1 MFQTDVMHQNIY
13 DYIHVDDRQDFCRQ
27 LHWAM
32 DPPQAGCGQNLLSET
47 GGSWGP
53 WSNSDTDHPLSFPSS
68 WCSVDAPSS
77 ETSSCAPPCPP
88 PAPRGSLA
96 PECPCI
102 LGCCSVP
109 PGAWHEAEKPRY
121 LSLVLQTPPQTH
133 VFQEIPSTHF
143 RFTRKNPPE
152 TVVCSGTLPPGSES
166 PYKVPDPWPLP
177 TGRTGQ
183 ASKCPR
189 DCRADGSSRGRA
201 AFIWGPERGEGVL
214 ALPHVSPRAVRDSG
228 GLCSTPSRSSMSYPV
243 KLEKSATPGCRHSF
257 IELRTKTLN
266 WSTASRVFVTHAVV
280 PKCRFRGQRPDLVRA
295 GGMLR
300 DRCQLGAGV
309 CVMC

>member
-1 MFQTDVMHQNIY
+1 MTVAMFQTDVMHQNIY

-32 DPPQAGCGQNLLSET
+32 DPPQAGCGRNLLSET
-47 GGSWGP
+47 GGSWGGP
-53 WSNSDTDHPLSFPSS
+53 GLTQTRIAPFPSHPVGAV
-68 WCSVDAPSS
+68 WM
-77 ETSSCAPPCPP
+77 PPPRRP
-88 PAPRGSLA
+88 RPAPRPALLQPHVA
-96 PECPCI
+96 PECPCV

-109 PGAWHEAEKPRY
+109 PGAWCEAEKPRY
-121 LSLVLQTPPQTH
+121 LSPVLQTPPQTH

-152 TVVCSGTLPPGSES
+152 TVVCSGTLPAVSETS
-166 PYKVPDPWPLP
+166 YKVPDPWPLP
-177 TGRTGQ
+177 TGHTGQ

-201 AFIWGPERGEGVL
+201 AFIWGPELGEGVL

-257 IELRTKTLN
+257 VELRTKNPELVNSLTCGCH
-266 WSTASRVFVTHAVV
+266 TRGCTKTPFSRAKT
-280 PKCRFRGQRPDLVRA
+280 
-295 GGMLR
+295 
-300 DRCQLGAGV
+300 
-309 CVMC
+309 

>member
-1 MFQTDVMHQNIY
+1 MPRPALLQPRVAPW
-13 DYIHVDDRQDFCRQ
+13 
-27 LHWAM
+27 LPSAPASWA
-32 DPPQAGCGQNLLSET
+32 AALC
-47 GGSWGP
+47 
-53 WSNSDTDHPLSFPSS
+53 
-68 WCSVDAPSS
+68 
-77 ETSSCAPPCPP
+77 
-88 PAPRGSLA
+88 
-96 PECPCI
+96 
-102 LGCCSVP
+102 P
-109 PGAWHEAEKPRY
+109 PGAWREAEKPRY

-152 TVVCSGTLPPGSES
+152 TVVCSGTLPPVSES

-214 ALPHVSPRAVRDSG
+214 ALPHVSPPAVRDSG

-257 IELRTKTLN
+257 IELRTKNPELVNSLTCVRH
-266 WSTASRVFVTHAVV
+266 TRGCTKTPFSRAKT
-280 PKCRFRGQRPDLVRA
+280 
-295 GGMLR
+295 
-300 DRCQLGAGV
+300 
-309 CVMC
+309 